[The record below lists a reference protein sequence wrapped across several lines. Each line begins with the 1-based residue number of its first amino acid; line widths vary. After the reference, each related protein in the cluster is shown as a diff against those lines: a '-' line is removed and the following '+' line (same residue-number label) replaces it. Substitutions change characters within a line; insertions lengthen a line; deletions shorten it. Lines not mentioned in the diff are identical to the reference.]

1 MSKRRAFTLVE
12 LLVVIALIGI
22 LAGILLVAVGSAT
35 NTAKRS
41 RTVATLNSVSA
52 AIDSFVLEHGALPGL
67 IPVHLLGEGDVVSQ
81 SQNVLLH
88 LTGGARGYAT
98 YVNSNGDE
106 VPLDPAAEAEYNRF
120 LALPGSVAIELDPI
134 SDGELTYRLVY
145 KSERVGEGPW
155 IKGRPYPPYLAPKDD
170 EIRFPQGTG
179 VIMDPLTA
187 GHNDLPDVVDA
198 WGQPLLIFTRQ
209 RGNGP
214 LITEHEHDD
223 GDHANIPQFHQEG
236 MCIYTAAATLGEH
249 EGRQR
254 QETLDS
260 GAVIGS
266 RLAGHD
272 EGNGQDGER
281 EHWLYLMLAHPT
293 FTSFDAT
300 TFEGQPAGAYLL
312 LSAGPDGIFL
322 SHEDG
327 PLDSN
332 GQFNPDFQTMGFDN
346 LDDFDDIRVAGGSI
360 R

>member
-1 MSKRRAFTLVE
+1 MPARRAFTLVE

-41 RTVATLNSVSA
+41 RTIATMNSVSA

-67 IPVHLLGEGDVVSQ
+67 VPVHLLGEGDVVSQ

-88 LTGGARGYAT
+88 LTGGARAYAT
-98 YVNSNGDE
+98 YNNGGNE
-106 VPLDPAAEAEYNRF
+106 VALDPAAEAEYNRF
-120 LALPGSVAIELDPI
+120 LALPGTVAIELDPI
-134 SDGELTYRLVY
+134 SDGELTYHLVY

-170 EIRFPQGTG
+170 EIRFPQSSDVLT
-179 VIMDPLTA
+179 DPLTT
-187 GHNDLPDVVDA
+187 GHNNLPDVVDA
-198 WGQPLLIFTRQ
+198 WGQPLLIFMRQ
-209 RGNGP
+209 RANGP
-214 LITEHEHDD
+214 LISTHEH
-223 GDHANIPQFHQEG
+223 GDSDSTNGPQFHQEG
-236 MCIYTAAATLGEH
+236 ICIYTAAATLGEH

-254 QETLDS
+254 QDTLDS
-260 GAVIGS
+260 GGIMGS
-266 RLAGHD
+266 RLAGLD
-272 EGNGQDGER
+272 VGGGQDGER

-293 FTSFDAT
+293 FTSFNAS

-312 LSAGPDGIFL
+312 LSAGPDGIYL
-322 SHEDG
+322 NHEDG

-332 GQFNPDFQTMGFDN
+332 GQFEPDHQSMGFDD
-346 LDDFDDIRVAGGSI
+346 LDDFDDVRVAGGAI